1 MRGAPDDAEE
11 LPAGAACWCIDT
23 LSAGS
28 DVPPGM
34 GLRRAARKS
43 VVSCASDL
51 AAKGFAPASGLVSV
65 SLPAGATAADASADD
80 HRRRQA
86 EVPRLPAGATAADAS
101 ALAGG
106 LAGAAGELGFAFA
119 GGDTGEGAELSI
131 TVCLAGAARAAAG
144 GGSRRSG
151 LRGKWPGRGGAR
163 AGDILFATG
172 SFGLTQAGLRII
184 MDGARAS
191 GRFARAAA
199 AAVYSPHCRT
209 GFGVAAARMFTSSM
223 DTSDGLA
230 DALDGMSR
238 ASGAPF
244 AVGRVPLA
252 AGVERFAAENGLD
265 ARRLALWGGEE
276 YEIVFTARPSDRRRI
291 AAAAKRTATP
301 VSEIGVVRGGG
312 PAGAWL
318 EEEEGDGG
326 TLRIAGGWRHFGGA
340 ER

>member
-65 SLPAGATAADASADD
+65 SLPAGATAA
-80 HRRRQA
+80 
-86 EVPRLPAGATAADAS
+86 GAS

-131 TVCLAGAARAAAG
+131 TVCLAGAAPAAAG
-144 GGSRRSG
+144 GRSKRSG

-301 VSEIGVVRGGG
+301 VSEIGVVGGGG

-318 EEEEGDGG
+318 EEGEGGGG
-326 TLRIAGGWRHFGGA
+326 TLRIAGGWRHFGGE